1 MKNFKQ
7 VAIMK
12 TTKIRIRMI
21 RRMEIFSGMFIHL
34 LDLTKILIFTHT
46 SYIGITLVFIHKLVV
61 RARQLSLCA
70 QLAMLEA

>member
-12 TTKIRIRMI
+12 TTKI

-34 LDLTKILIFTHT
+34 LDLTKMPKIPIFTHT